1 MTFHLLNLFDT
12 MLLAV
17 ITLIAYDALRQLH
30 AFRHPA
36 RALCFVFMAIGSF
49 GWIMFDTCDI
59 IVPWWALMLHAG
71 FAMHAVIRFHAR
83 NHGEDHVGLYRNDRQ
98 LVAGPVRQPP
108 ERQAGPG
115 PERGYVRRGAR
126 SRGEP
131 E

>member
-30 AFRHPA
+30 PLQHPA
-36 RALCFVFMAIGSF
+36 RALCFMFIAIGAF
-49 GWIMFDTCDI
+49 GWIMFDTRDA

-83 NHGEDHVGLYRNDRQ
+83 NHGEAYVDLPSSRRQ
-98 LVAGPVRQPP
+98 LDTRSVRQPP
-108 ERQAGPG
+108 KR
-115 PERGYVRRGAR
+115 
-126 SRGEP
+126 
-131 E
+131 